1 MNQTDQDVR
10 SPELSVPGDILQV
23 LHSEHMKV
31 DELFFQFAKAED
43 ESEKQSLV
51 EQISLELGLH
61 AKLEEEIV
69 YPEVRD
75 GEEESETMMDEA
87 DTEHHVVKFLL
98 AELGNM
104 KPSDD
109 HFDAKVTVLCEL
121 VKHHVEEEEEEI
133 FEKLKDA
140 DVDLNELA
148 QKYVERRA
156 ALSAKPL
163 PEETFPMIGNRVQR
177 DRKSA

>member
-1 MNQTDQDVR
+1 
-10 SPELSVPGDILQV
+10 
-23 LHSEHMKV
+23 
-31 DELFFQFAKAED
+31 
-43 ESEKQSLV
+43 
-51 EQISLELGLH
+51 
-61 AKLEEEIV
+61 
-69 YPEVRD
+69 
-75 GEEESETMMDEA
+75 MMDEA

-140 DVDLNELA
+140 DVDLKELS

-156 ALSAKPL
+156 ALSVKPL
-163 PEETFPMIGNRVQR
+163 PEDTFPMIGNRGQR